1 MKTDKKPR
9 RNFQKKLNKKSLQEA
24 NEIAELELVIAEQ
37 APARGTNPLLQKQQ
51 QQQEEGEQGAPG
63 GNAAQ
68 PTTLVA
74 ARKFE
79 ELPISRY
86 SKEAL
91 REAKFVT
98 MTAIQR
104 AALPHA
110 LCGRDV
116 LGAAKTGSGKTLAFL
131 LPVSWGG
138 AGPAAP
144 APLGPS
150 RPTDRLTAPSWLR

>member
-1 MKTDKKPR
+1 MKQDKKPK
-9 RNFQKKLNKKSLQEA
+9 RNFQKKLNKKSQQEA
-24 NEIAELELVIAEQ
+24 NEIAELERVIAEQ
-37 APARGTNPLLQKQQ
+37 APPRGTNPLLQQSAEPGEEPQPQQ
-51 QQQEEGEQGAPG
+51 QQ
-63 GNAAQ
+63 
-68 PTTLVA
+68 PTLAA

-91 REAKFVT
+91 REAKYVT

-104 AALPHA
+104 AALPHV

-131 LPVSWGG
+131 LPVRRTVERGKGRWSP
-138 AGPAAP
+138 AGECTLACMPP
-144 APLGPS
+144 
-150 RPTDRLTAPSWLR
+150 